1 MERTLVWNGTLQ
13 NVAVPDDLHEA
24 EERVIWTYVQ
34 TWIALRSS
42 TAALNAAFN
51 EEFPGLNT
59 TVPLLPYGYAV
70 CGRDLAD
77 GFFGYDR
84 FSRGAVYHNH
94 SQRPKPH
101 ASLQGK
107 TGGVSG
113 TSAPHKHPSQGPT
126 SSASLLGAPGPAVAV
141 SSYSGPTHGATPRT
155 AGWMGS
161 GATKQPVHLD
171 ALRA

>member
-1 MERTLVWNGTLQ
+1 MERTLIWNGAIE

-34 TWIALRSS
+34 KWIAVRDTV
-42 TAALNAAFN
+42 TALQAAFT

-59 TVPLLPYGYAV
+59 TKSLLPYGYAV

-84 FSRGAVYHNH
+84 FSRGAAYHNH
-94 SQRPKPH
+94 SQKPKPH
-101 ASLQGK
+101 ASSQGK
-107 TGGVSG
+107 TGGESG
-113 TSAPHKHPSQGPT
+113 TLAPHKHLSPRPT
-126 SSASLLGAPGPAVAV
+126 SSASLLGAPGSVVAA
-141 SSYSGPTHGATPRT
+141 SSYSGPMQIATPRT

-161 GATKQPVHLD
+161 GATKQTVHPV
-171 ALRA
+171 APRA